1 MEVEIRP
8 ARQEDAVAIMADLR
22 EEDRHG
28 IELLQ
33 LDGTEALK
41 AEIERANCS
50 YTGLVDGRIAVIWG
64 VVSPSL
70 LSGVGFLWMVTSKKA
85 DEVPFIFARRS
96 QRELERILQTVP
108 VLTGYCFAYNK
119 RSLRWLEWLG
129 AKIGGLKISKGIAQY
144 PFEFRRN

>member
-1 MEVEIRP
+1 MKVEIRP
-8 ARQEDAVAIMADLR
+8 ARQEDAVRIMFDLR
-22 EEDRHG
+22 DEDRHG

-50 YTGLVDGRIAVIWG
+50 YTGLVDGEIAVIWG
-64 VVSPSL
+64 VALPSL
-70 LSGVGFLWMVTSKKA
+70 LSGIGFLWMVTSKKA
-85 DEVPFIFARRS
+85 DEVPFIFARR
-96 QRELERILQTVP
+96 LERILQVVP
-108 VLTGYCFAYNK
+108 VLTGYCFAYNR

-129 AKIGGLKISKGIAQY
+129 AKIGRLKVSKGIAQY